1 MLSLRTKSI
10 ACQQAV
16 ELVSDY
22 LDGSLGRRDRRRL
35 EAHIRACENCTE
47 YVSQIRLTIKLTGR
61 IEPDDLSPAAQV
73 ELIEL
78 YRRWH
83 SER

>member
-1 MLSLRTKSI
+1 MLSLRSKGI
-10 ACQQAV
+10 VCQQAV

-22 LDGSLGRRDRRRL
+22 LDGSLARRDRRRL
-35 EAHIRACENCTE
+35 EAHLRACKNRSE
-47 YVSQIRLTIKLTGR
+47 YLAQIRLTIKLTGR

-78 YRRWH
+78 YRRWRA
-83 SER
+83 ER